1 MDVLDA
7 RCLCVEI
14 GDGGGL
20 VVMDVEVIDCAGA
33 IVTVVGLEGSRMSS
47 GGSTLEISNGLVL
60 PCKGIWSDTNAA

>member
-20 VVMDVEVIDCAGA
+20 VVMDVEVIDCAVVIAGA
-33 IVTVVGLEGSRMSS
+33 TVAVVGLEGSRMSS

-60 PCKGIWSDTNAA
+60 PCKGI